1 MGLTVAEAF
10 MLVAFMLMMM
20 FLFWRFEVEE
30 EKKPVPEES
39 VSPEVWRLL
48 PHIEA
53 LPPETRRKLGDLLR
67 RPSAGEEIALA
78 EGLSEADRKALQRGA
93 KPVESERLEELEDA
107 LAFAEGLSEA
117 DRKALQRGAKPV
129 EPERLEE
136 LEDALAFAEGLSE
149 ADRKALQRGAKPVEP
164 ERLEELEDALALRDH
179 LDPYGE
185 DSNEAI
191 KQRIDQLLSQRGRL
205 AERLAEEDRAREEL
219 VDELERDLG
228 DEIRAAGGR
237 IDEFDGTITFPD
249 NALFPVGQ
257 DDILPRFV
265 ETLNRMCPIWLET
278 LRKSD
283 ARRKIEEILIEGHS
297 SSEWHD
303 AETNREA
310 WVLNLELSQRRA
322 QAVLAHCLNLV
333 EGTPFED
340 WSRAK
345 LAAIGYSSSRPVLE
359 DGREDPRRSRRAVFG
374 MRLSR
379 EQLRE
384 EIQRELRKEG
394 RTATRGPANA
404 GTLSGRA
411 RVKDADTI
419 EIQGFG
425 IRLHGI
431 DALERK
437 QSCVRANG
445 ERWACGLE
453 AKKAVED
460 LIGEQEVVCGDL
472 RLGLLRY
479 RGRCRIDGEDLGRWV
494 VRQGWAFA
502 KYADDYIPD
511 EADARAAR
519 RGAWSGARPEP
530 PWEWR
535 KGNRGHAPG
544 RPR

>member
-1 MGLTVAEAF
+1 MAPPAVPDLPRETHYRRGAVMGLTVAEAF

-30 EKKPVPEES
+30 DKKPVPEEP
-39 VSPEVWRLL
+39 VSPEIRRLL
-48 PHIEA
+48 PLIAA
-53 LPPETRRKLGDLLR
+53 LPPDTRRKLGDLVR
-67 RPSAGEEIALA
+67 RPSAGEEIAVA
-78 EGLSEADRKALQRGA
+78 EGLSDADREALRG
-93 KPVESERLEELEDA
+93 
-107 LAFAEGLSEA
+107 
-117 DRKALQRGAKPV
+117 
-129 EPERLEE
+129 
-136 LEDALAFAEGLSE
+136 
-149 ADRKALQRGAKPVEP
+149 GAKPVEP

-185 DSNEAI
+185 DGNEAI
-191 KQRIDQLLSQRGRL
+191 KRRIDQLLSQRGRL

-219 VDELERDLG
+219 VDDLERDLG

-237 IDEFDGTITFPD
+237 IDEFDGAVTFPD
-249 NALFPVGQ
+249 DALFPVGR

-265 ETLNRMCPIWLET
+265 ETLDRMCPVWLET

-283 ARRKIEEILIEGHS
+283 ARRKIEEVLIEGHS
-297 SSEWHD
+297 SSEWHG
-303 AETNREA
+303 AGTERQA

-322 QAVLAHCLNLV
+322 QAVLEHCLNLA

-345 LAAIGYSSSRPVLE
+345 LAAVGYSSSRPVLE
-359 DGREDPRRSRRAVFG
+359 DGREDARRSRRAVFG

-384 EIQRELRKEG
+384 ELQEELRKDG
-394 RTATRGPANA
+394 RGAARGPANA
-404 GTLSGRA
+404 GTLGGPA

-419 EIQGFG
+419 EIRGFG
-425 IRLHGI
+425 VRLHGI

-437 QSCVRANG
+437 QTCVRAR
-445 ERWACGLE
+445 ESWPCGLE
-453 AKKAVED
+453 AKRAVERFV
-460 LIGEQEVVCGDL
+460 GGREVVCGDL

-479 RGRCRIDGEDLGRWV
+479 RGRCRVDGRDLSRWV

-502 KYADDYIPD
+502 KYADDYAPD

-519 RGAWSGARPEP
+519 RGAWAGAEPEP
-530 PWEWR
+530 PWEFR
-535 KGNRGHAPG
+535 KRRRGGG
-544 RPR
+544 RASPPPR